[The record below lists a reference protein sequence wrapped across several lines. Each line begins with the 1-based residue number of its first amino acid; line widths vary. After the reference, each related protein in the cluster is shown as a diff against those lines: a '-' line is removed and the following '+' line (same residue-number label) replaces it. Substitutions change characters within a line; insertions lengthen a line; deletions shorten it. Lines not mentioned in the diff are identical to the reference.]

1 MKTITLVNR
10 KGGVGKTTSA
20 AYIAMCFHE
29 AGKPVTGL
37 DLDPEASLI
46 KWHQTGSLPYPVVK
60 GDLINLSS
68 QIAELDS
75 AVIIDTPPN
84 DELVIRQ
91 TAEVAD
97 EVMIPLAPT
106 AQDAN
111 RLAGTLS
118 IVAEVEK
125 ERQQPLASVLV
136 VRWIERRLLSQE
148 FLEALE
154 QEQVPLLDSKIRN
167 LSSYQSFAMPTYL
180 DEYQAVLKELE
191 LL

>member
-20 AYIAMCFHE
+20 AYIAMCFHD
-29 AGKPVTGL
+29 ADKPVTGL

-60 GDLINLSS
+60 GDLANLSS
-68 QIAELDS
+68 QIAELES
-75 AVIIDTPPN
+75 NVIIDTPPN

-91 TAEVAD
+91 TAKVAD

-148 FLEALE
+148 FMEALE
-154 QEQVPLLDSKIRN
+154 QEQVGVFCPTPPKGIFAN
-167 LSSYQSFAMPTYL
+167 FFVAGTELSH
-180 DEYQAVLKELE
+180 
-191 LL
+191 